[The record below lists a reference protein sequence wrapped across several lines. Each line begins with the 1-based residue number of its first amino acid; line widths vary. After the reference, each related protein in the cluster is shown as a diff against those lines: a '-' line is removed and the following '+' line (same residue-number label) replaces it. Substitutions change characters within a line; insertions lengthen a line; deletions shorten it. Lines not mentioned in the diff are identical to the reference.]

1 VKILIACEY
10 SGTVR
15 DAFTAYDHD
24 VTSCDLL
31 PSDTPGKHYQGDV
44 RDILYNSWDMVIAFP
59 PCTDLSVSGARY
71 FAQKRADGRQQAS
84 IAFFLLFTELNVPWA
99 IENPI
104 GIMSREYRK
113 PDQIIQPWQFGHPES
128 KATCLWLHGL
138 PKLRPTNVIAKPAC
152 GYWDNQTPS
161 GQNKLGPSA
170 DRAKIRSKTYQG
182 ISEAMAQQWSNHFAV
197 IRR

>member
-1 VKILIACEY
+1 MKILIACEY

>member
-1 VKILIACEY
+1 MKILIACEY

-24 VTSCDLL
+24 VTSCDFL

-84 IAFFLLFTELNVPWA
+84 IAFFRLFTELNVPWA

>member
-24 VTSCDLL
+24 VTSCDFL

-84 IAFFLLFTELNVPWA
+84 IAFFRLFTELNVPWA